1 MLHCATIKQIE
12 KKISEQKV
20 NEEQTQ
26 IDNENMLTE
35 NQTILENQPKEEK
48 KKWND
53 LAEEDK
59 KQYIEKAI
67 RTIYENQLKDE
78 SFEMTRQQRAL
89 KKDCLENNEFFIE
102 DLSDEEK
109 TETFKLAQEIYE
121 NDKPEVNKDKIKDD
135 KNNNKKDNFI
145 SKIPLNAIKSILLI
159 LVRGFI
165 GGVKLQAQISNEDGF
180 YTVYFNKD
188 GLTLRHLTKVCKL
201 REIMLLVAN

>member
-26 IDNENMLTE
+26 IDNENMLAE
-35 NQTILENQPKEEK
+35 NQTILENQPQEEK

-121 NDKPEVNKDKIKDD
+121 NVKPEVNKDKIKDD

-145 SKIPLNAIKSILLI
+145 SKSPLNAIKSILLI

-165 GGVKLQAQISNEDGF
+165 GGVKL
-180 YTVYFNKD
+180 
-188 GLTLRHLTKVCKL
+188 
-201 REIMLLVAN
+201 